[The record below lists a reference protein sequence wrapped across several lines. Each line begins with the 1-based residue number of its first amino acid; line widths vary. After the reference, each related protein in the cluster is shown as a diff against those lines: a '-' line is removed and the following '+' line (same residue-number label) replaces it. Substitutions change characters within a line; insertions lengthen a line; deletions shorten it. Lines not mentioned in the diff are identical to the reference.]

1 MLAIYLIDQKCIIPF
16 ANQFIV
22 HTNSR
27 SPHRST
33 HHKNRR
39 HANDLAVSSRSNN
52 SVRHRLVATN
62 SQLSIEVSGLQPLN
76 GRLEISCLATIPS
89 HVQSGE
95 QFADYK
101 TYSIK
106 SECYIFYLFAVYLNS
121 ILYEIVVACIAVG
134 TNIKIVCIIAL
145 NVNALLTILATVDID
160 QAVKVT
166 PTPAVSDM
174 AALGNS
180 SSAHS
185 FHKYAFASNPINFS
199 IIPIVL
205 YNALGVLNFLS

>member
-1 MLAIYLIDQKCIIPF
+1 M
-16 ANQFIV
+16 
-22 HTNSR
+22 
-27 SPHRST
+27 
-33 HHKNRR
+33 
-39 HANDLAVSSRSNN
+39 
-52 SVRHRLVATN
+52 
-62 SQLSIEVSGLQPLN
+62 SGLQPLN

-106 SECYIFYLFAVYLNS
+106 SECHTYFIYFGVYLNS
-121 ILYEIVVACIAVG
+121 ILHEFVVACIAVG
-134 TNIKIVCIIAL
+134 TNIKIVFTF
-145 NVNALLTILATVDID
+145 NVIYTFATILSIVDID

-185 FHKYAFASNPINFS
+185 FHKYGIASNPINFS

-205 YNALGVLNFLS
+205 YNALGGLNILS

>member
-1 MLAIYLIDQKCIIPF
+1 M
-16 ANQFIV
+16 
-22 HTNSR
+22 
-27 SPHRST
+27 
-33 HHKNRR
+33 
-39 HANDLAVSSRSNN
+39 
-52 SVRHRLVATN
+52 
-62 SQLSIEVSGLQPLN
+62 SGLQPLN

-185 FHKYAFASNPINFS
+185 FHKYGIASNPINFS

-205 YNALGVLNFLS
+205 YNALGGLNILS